1 MNTNSPLDF
10 LTSLFTSLDGEEV
23 YLAPADDPELCYPTG
38 NLNHA
43 ARYID
48 EQKARG
54 VFLSTGT
61 FMPGTARQKEHL
73 LCVLVVLLDADLK
86 DCLAHE
92 GWADAEA
99 KTKVQTC
106 TATQLTKLR
115 ATHVRVILDT
125 LRRVGIDPS
134 ALIFSGNGHHAHLF
148 LDFLDQRDI
157 TRIRAVHKAL
167 VATLNSLAGF
177 PLFDKQATDSGT
189 RYFRVPGTANTKS
202 TPARW
207 AEVVQNSGP
216 TYTLEQLEY
225 AAGSQAEHAQEG
237 PNQAQDEPEQPQAE
251 QTSSSNNTAAIVRLL
266 LPYWTVGSR
275 HALAVALS
283 GYLANAEWTWKD
295 AKALLL
301 EIGHQANDEEL
312 RGRLADLKSTYQ
324 RIAQGKPVAGYSSL
338 ESLLSPDDLQ
348 TLQTLVG
355 VQEIPIDDSPSKLTL
370 ITRPYS
376 EIQERDTSW
385 VMYPHIPDRNIIS
398 VEGNPGEGKSWVTL
412 SLCAAVS
419 IGKMPFL
426 FSDGRPM
433 EEQKDRDLHTPANV
447 LHLNV
452 EDDPEETIKK
462 RLRILGADCSR
473 VHCIEGVRKE
483 LADGSKVLNFTV
495 DMIPPLE
502 ESIIHHKARLVV
514 LDPIQAYLPKGA
526 DMNKAES
533 MRPLLG
539 GLMQMARRIGC
550 AVLLVRHF
558 GKRMTDNAIHKAI
571 GSIDFA
577 ACVRSVLIVGRYP
590 KEADTLTLFERGVVT
605 NAKNNLA
612 PKGLSLDF
620 QLQQDSFRWI
630 GTSNADASDFTGVKD
645 PKGDEEWGKETEAM
659 EFLREI
665 LATGPADRAFLVTQ
679 GKNAG
684 IHERILD
691 RAALRLRIKKQRV
704 YKDGKVTGATWELPS
719 DE

>member
-1 MNTNSPLDF
+1 MNTNSSLGF
-10 LTSLFTSLDGEEV
+10 LTSLFTSLDGEEL

-38 NLNHA
+38 NLTDA

-61 FMPGTARQKEHL
+61 FLPGTARLIEHL
-73 LCVLVVLLDADLK
+73 LCVPLLLLDTDLK
-86 DCLAHE
+86 DCLKHE
-92 GWADAEA
+92 GIGDAEH
-99 KTKVQTC
+99 KVRTC
-106 TATQLTKLR
+106 NATVLAKLR
-115 ATHVRVILDT
+115 TIH
-125 LRRVGIDPS
+125 LRKIQDVLARAGIEIPS
-134 ALIFSGNGHHAHLF
+134 AIIFSGGGYHIYLF

-157 TRIRAVHKAL
+157 GRIRDVHKAL
-167 VATLNSLAGF
+167 VATLNALAGF
-177 PLFDKQATDSGT
+177 SLFDKQATDSGT
-189 RYFRVPGTANTKS
+189 RYLRVPGTANIKCD
-202 TPARW
+202 PVRW
-207 AEVVQNSGP
+207 AEVEQNNGP
-216 TYTLEQLEY
+216 TFTLEQLEVVVR
-225 AAGSQAEHAQEG
+225 SHAE
-237 PNQAQDEPEQPQAE
+237 QAQDEPKEAQDEPQ
-251 QTSSSNNTAAIVRLL
+251 TDRCDFDAIVKLL
-266 LPYWTVGSR
+266 LPYWTVGTR
-275 HALAVALS
+275 HALSVGLS
-283 GYLANAEWTWKD
+283 GYLAKADWKWK
-295 AKALLL
+295 AARALLL
-301 EIGHQANDEEL
+301 KIGQEAHDEEL
-312 RGRLADLKSTYQ
+312 RGRLADLRGTYTRVSKGQ
-324 RIAQGKPVAGYSSL
+324 EVKGFTSL
-338 ESLLSPDDLQ
+338 ATLLSADDLA
-348 TLQTLVG
+348 TLQMLVG
-355 VQEIPIDDSPSKLTL
+355 VQEIPIDESPPQLTL

-385 VMYPHIPDRNIIS
+385 LMYPHIPDRNLTS

-419 IGKMPFL
+419 VGKMPFL
-426 FSDGRPM
+426 FSDGRSM
-433 EEQKDRDLHTPANV
+433 ELQKDRDLCAPANV

-483 LADGSKVLNFTV
+483 LADGSKVLHFTV

-502 ESIIHHKARLVV
+502 AAIQHHKARLVV

-590 KEADTLTLFERGVVT
+590 KEADTLSLFERGVVT

-612 PKGLSLDF
+612 PKGMSLDF

-630 GTSNADASDFTGVKD
+630 GTSNADASDFTGAKD
-645 PKGDEEWGKETEAM
+645 PKGDEERGKESEAKA
-659 EFLREI
+659 FLREI
-665 LATGPADRAFLVTQ
+665 LASGPLERDFILEQ
-679 GKNAG
+679 GKKLG
-684 IHERILD
+684 LPERTLD
-691 RAALRLRIKKQRV
+691 RSSSHIGVKKTRRYGDNHKIV
-704 YKDGKVTGATWELPS
+704 GSTWELPAN
-719 DE
+719 D